1 MLFIKICKFPHI
13 FCFCIFK
20 QFFSKMQLMLPLVI
34 RADNGFYGAED
45 WATRLAI
52 ERHSPKPLETYI
64 HSFFRWRVIGQGALG
79 GFLLLAVMQAV
90 SRYVSYMIS
99 SIIAV
104 FFPQYF
110 HFAFQVT
117 TGRLHSHIFLQSC
130 HYHDSILLPTQV
142 RFLLTPIDCCCC
154 RINFL

>member
-1 MLFIKICKFPHI
+1 MLFLRIIT
-13 FCFCIFK
+13 CFAFAYSSNS
-20 QFFSKMQLMLPLVI
+20 FSKMQLMLPLVI

-45 WATRLAI
+45 WATRLA
-52 ERHSPKPLETYI
+52 KKVNAKLEINI